1 MILDNSQDMAATC
14 SSTDEYGVC
23 VCVCMC
29 VCAHTHTHTQI
40 EYYSAIKNNK
50 ILPFAA
56 TWMDLEGTVLCEM
69 S

>member
-23 VCVCMC
+23 VC
-29 VCAHTHTHTQI
+29 THTHTQI

-50 ILPFAA
+50 NFAICSN
-56 TWMDLEGTVLCEM
+56 MDGLGGYRA
-69 S
+69 